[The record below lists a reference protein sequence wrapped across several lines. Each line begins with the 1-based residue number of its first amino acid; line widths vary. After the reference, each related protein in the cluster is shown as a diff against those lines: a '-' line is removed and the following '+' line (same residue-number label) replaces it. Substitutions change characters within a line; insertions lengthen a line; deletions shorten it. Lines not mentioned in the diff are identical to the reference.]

1 MTKRGG
7 GFTIVEL
14 MVTVS
19 IMVILMTIVTV
30 RLISTQGN
38 ARDEER
44 STDTITI
51 AQGLETF
58 YRSGSPKLG
67 IPKGYYP
74 GGQQVQIAAATTPPF
89 SEFLD
94 GVSKS
99 SYEAPKRDS
108 TNSFGVNPAYAT
120 APIGS
125 NPDGSYSDAQV
136 RPLLATFHY
145 LYQPLK
151 RDNSF
156 CANYLDC
163 AKYNLYYISEVDNVV
178 HVIRSKNQ

>member
-14 MVTVS
+14 IVTIS
-19 IMVILMTIVTV
+19 IMVILMTIITV
-30 RLISTQGN
+30 RLISTQAN

-44 STDTITI
+44 ASDTITI
-51 AQGLETF
+51 VKGLET
-58 YRSGSPKLG
+58 YYQNGSPKAG
-67 IPKGYYP
+67 TPKGYYP
-74 GGQQVQIAAATTPPF
+74 GGQQVQTAAATSPPF
-89 SEFLD
+89 SEFLE
-94 GVSKS
+94 GVSTS
-99 SYEAPKRDS
+99 SYTAPKRDM
-108 TNSFGVNPAYAT
+108 TNSFGVNPSYAS

-125 NPDGSYSDAQV
+125 NPDGSYSDAQA

-163 AKYNLYYISEVDNVV
+163 VKFNLYYISEADNVV

>member
-14 MVTVS
+14 IVT
-19 IMVILMTIVTV
+19 ITLMVILMTIITV
-30 RLISTQGN
+30 RLISTQAN

-44 STDTITI
+44 STDIVTISK
-51 AQGLETF
+51 GLETF
-58 YRSGSPKLG
+58 YVSGSPKLS

-74 GGQQVQIAAATTPPF
+74 GGQQVQTAAATTPPF
-89 SEFLD
+89 SEFLE

-99 SYEAPKRDS
+99 SYEAPGRDS
-108 TNSFGVNPAYAT
+108 TNSFGVNPSYAT

-125 NPDGSYSDAQV
+125 NPDGSYSDAQS

-163 AKYNLYYISEVDNVV
+163 VKFNLYYISEADNVV